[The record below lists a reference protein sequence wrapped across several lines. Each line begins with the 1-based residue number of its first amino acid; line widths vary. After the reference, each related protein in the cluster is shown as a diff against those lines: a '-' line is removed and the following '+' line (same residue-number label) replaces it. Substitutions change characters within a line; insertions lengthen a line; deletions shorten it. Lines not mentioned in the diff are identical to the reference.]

1 MEIVFNR
8 ILESFLLPPGVIFIM
23 MVTGILMLRR
33 FYHLGLV
40 LSLGG
45 FVLLLVL
52 CLPITSRFAL
62 YVLESIPPLSS
73 LDITNPSARAIV
85 ILGAG
90 RYPNAPEYQGDTI
103 SSVTLER
110 LRYGAYLQKLTKQPI
125 LVSGGSPYGEALTE
139 AELMQQTLQDAFK
152 AQAKWLEKHSHNT
165 WENALYTQRILSVEG
180 INTIFLLTHA
190 WHMPRAKMSFEATGM
205 EVIPAPMGFRSSKSN
220 NTPFILGLIPNSD
233 ALNRSRLVLREY
245 LGSVWYKLRYL
256 G

>member
-1 MEIVFNR
+1 MEIIFSR
-8 ILESFLLPPGVIFIM
+8 IIESFLIPPGVIFIIIIA
-23 MVTGILMLRR
+23 GILMLRR
-33 FYHLGLV
+33 FYQLGLV

-52 CLPITSRFAL
+52 CLPITSRFTL

-90 RYPNAPEYQGDTI
+90 RYSNAPEYHRDTV

-110 LRYGAYLQKLTKQPI
+110 LRYGVYLQKLTKQPI
-125 LVSGGSPYGEALTE
+125 LVSGGSPYGEASSE
-139 AELMQQTLQDAFK
+139 AKLMQQTLRDAFK
-152 AQAKWLEKHSHNT
+152 VQPKWLEKLSHNT

-190 WHMPRAKMSFEATGM
+190 WHMP
-205 EVIPAPMGFRSSKSN
+205 
-220 NTPFILGLIPNSD
+220 
-233 ALNRSRLVLREY
+233 
-245 LGSVWYKLRYL
+245 
-256 G
+256 